1 MKWNKNFT
9 TSTYMKK
16 SVKSKI
22 TKEKNIRLIA
32 LLNIFRR

>member
-16 SVKSKI
+16 SVESRINKGNK
-22 TKEKNIRLIA
+22 TLD
-32 LLNIFRR
+32 